1 MNARLQHYVFVIL
14 FFPISFFYTCVF
26 LGEIENSINELVPI
40 VVSSIFGFLL
50 SGIYAELF
58 AAKIKS
64 FYWLI
69 TLFIGFSIL
78 IAIYVSGLNEL
89 YLVDSSSLNLAFVL
103 MGITY
108 KDEVLAKLEVHNK
121 L

>member
-1 MNARLQHYVFVIL
+1 MNARLQHYVYGIL
-14 FFPISFFYTCVF
+14 FFPISFFYTWVF
-26 LGEIENSINELVPI
+26 LGEIENSINGFVP
-40 VVSSIFGFLL
+40 VLVSSLLGFLL

-58 AAKIKS
+58 AAKIKR

-78 IAIYVSGLNEL
+78 IAIYLSGIHEL
-89 YLVDSSSLNLAFVL
+89 YLVHPSSLNLAFVL

-108 KDEVLAKLEVHNK
+108 KDEVLAKLSS
-121 L
+121 